1 MPRPTMMEQL
11 TSLSEDALERL
22 AQSPFTRTA
31 VEAGMQVKSRVE
43 KLVASV
49 VDLDGRVTRIEERL
63 DTLEGKPK
71 PKPAAKPRKPRA
83 VAKPAAEKPAEPE
96 AAAEPEPEPA
106 HEPEHDPEP
115 EPEHHAS

>member
-22 AQSPFTRTA
+22 AQSPVTRTA

-43 KLVASV
+43 KLVASFA
-49 VDLDGRVTRIEERL
+49 DLDGRVTRIEERL
-63 DTLEGKPK
+63 DALEGK

-83 VAKPAAEKPAEPE
+83 AAAKPAEHE
-96 AAAEPEPEPA
+96 
-106 HEPEHDPEP
+106 HEPEHEP
-115 EPEHHAS
+115 EPEHQPEAHAEPEPARDEG

>member
-43 KLVASV
+43 KLVASLA
-49 VDLDGRVTRIEERL
+49 DLDGRVTRIEARL
-63 DTLEGKPK
+63 DALEGKPK
-71 PKPAAKPRKPRA
+71 PAAKARKPRA
-83 VAKPAAEKPAEPE
+83 KPAEHEAAAEAESEPEAHAEPE
-96 AAAEPEPEPA
+96 AE
-106 HEPEHDPEP
+106 PEP
-115 EPEHHAS
+115 EPEHHDEG